1 LLMIPTTN
9 QEHIERKILL
19 ILRILHEAQQAL
31 GARIIAR
38 RMKES
43 GVMMSERTVRY
54 HLKLMDEKGLTE
66 LLGHRDGRVITPL
79 GAEELDNARVQDKIG
94 FAISRIENLAF
105 RTTFQPKS
113 RKGLLPV
120 NVSLIPKEHL
130 PDTLAAMKPAFD
142 DGLHVSD
149 LVALAEGGHRLGDV
163 LIPEG
168 KVGFAT
174 VCSVVINGVLLKSGV
189 PMDSKF
195 GGILQM
201 KKGSP
206 LRFVEVIYYSGSSL
220 DPSEVFI
227 RGKMTSVRTVVERG
241 EGKILANFREI
252 PAPSRA
258 MVVKTLA
265 HLKNAGFGGVLTMG
279 EIGEPI
285 CQTPVELNKIG
296 MVLLGGLNPAACAQE
311 AGIEL
316 DNRAMSTLMPYEELK
331 PFREYSGAL
340 KRRKRR

>member
-1 LLMIPTTN
+1 MIPTTN
-9 QEHIERKILL
+9 QDHIERKNLL
-19 ILRILHEAQQAL
+19 ILRILREAQQPL

-38 RMKES
+38 RMEEA
-43 GVMMSERTVRY
+43 GVAMSERTVRY
-54 HLKLMDEKGLTE
+54 HLKLMDEKGLTK
-66 LLGHRDGRVITPL
+66 LQGHRDGRVITPM

-105 RTTFQPKS
+105 RTTFRPKS
-113 RKGLLPV
+113 RKGSLPV
-120 NVSLIPKEHL
+120 NVSLFPRERL
-130 PDTLAAMKPAFD
+130 PETLEAMKPAFD
-142 DGLHVSD
+142 SGLHVSD
-149 LVALAEGGHRLGDV
+149 LVALADGGHRLGDV

-174 VCSVVINGVLLKSGV
+174 VCSVVINGVLLKNGV

-195 GGILQM
+195 GGILQI
-201 KKGSP
+201 KKGVP

-227 RGKMTSVRTVVERG
+227 RGKMTSVHAVLEKG

-252 PAPSRA
+252 PAPSR
-258 MVVKTLA
+258 VSVEKTIARLRS
-265 HLKNAGFGGVLTMG
+265 AGIGGVLTLG
-279 EIGEPI
+279 EIGEPV

-311 AGIEL
+311 TGIDL
-316 DNRAMSTLMPYEELK
+316 DNRAMSTLMDYEELK
-331 PFREYSGAL
+331 PFRDVAGAL
-340 KRRKRR
+340 KRRKKR